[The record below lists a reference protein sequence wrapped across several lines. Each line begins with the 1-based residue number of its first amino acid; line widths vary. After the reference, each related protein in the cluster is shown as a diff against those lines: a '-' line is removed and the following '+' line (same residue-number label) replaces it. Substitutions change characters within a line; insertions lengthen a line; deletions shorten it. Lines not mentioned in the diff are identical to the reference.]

1 MSQYL
6 NDQYPVSALGSSL
19 APAVL
24 QHCRNTNIPFEMVA
38 PVALG
43 CAAGAVQN
51 LVNIIRPGLA
61 PSPVSMSV
69 LVVAGS
75 GEGKDVAAAPFIKP
89 FHTFQERSNEAN
101 AEHAQRHELDAM
113 TWKAEHDVLLG
124 ELKQLMRQG
133 EAIDTVRARLSAH
146 LSLRSKPPRAPK
158 IIFDDATPSA
168 VKMSLCTNWPSALV
182 YSMEATSI
190 FNGRLMGDFGFW
202 NAAWGGAPIHLDRIS
217 SGNVSVAAPRLS
229 LVLGIQPEPLERFLR
244 RRGTEAHDSG
254 LLARFLVTCPRSTKG
269 FRLIDVNPKTT
280 DHLDAYTRQFAELL
294 NESAK
299 ISGGTD
305 GERMSLPFS
314 ANAQACFID
323 IYNMLQ
329 ELMRPY
335 ASFHQV
341 AAQAAK
347 LAEQV
352 ARVAGVLHV
361 VDGFEGPIR
370 EDTLRRAEMIVRW
383 HSIQYLQAFSTTTP
397 QAQDA
402 QDAQELEAILAHHR
416 FKGHHLVRRSDLI
429 FMCHS
434 SWKKARLERALRISV
449 GWGRVCIEN
458 WERTS
463 FVRLADSP
471 PPPRKL
477 RAEVK
482 TLPRAVHGAAESS
495 AKLK

>member
-1 MSQYL
+1 MTSHF
-6 NDQYPVSALGSSL
+6 NDLYPVSALGSSL

-24 QHCRNTNIPFEMVA
+24 QHCRNTNIPIEMVA
-38 PVALG
+38 PIALG
-43 CAAGAVQN
+43 CAAGAGQN
-51 LVNIIRPGLA
+51 FANIIRPGLA
-61 PSPVSMSV
+61 PSPVSLNV

-89 FHTFQERSNEAN
+89 FYNVQERSSEAS
-101 AEHAQRHELDAM
+101 AEHAKRHELDTM
-113 TWKAEHDVLLG
+113 TWKAERDVLLG
-124 ELKQLMRQG
+124 ELKHLIRQG
-133 EAIDTVRARLSAH
+133 DAIDAVSARIAVH
-146 LSLRSKPPRAPK
+146 LSMQSKSPRSPK

-190 FNGRLMGDFGFW
+190 FNGRMMGDFGFW

-254 LLARFLVTCPRSTKG
+254 LLARFLVTCPPSTKG
-269 FRLIDVNPKTT
+269 FRPIDASPKST
-280 DHLDAYTRQFAELL
+280 DCLDAYGRRCSELL
-294 NESAK
+294 HESAK

-305 GERMSLPFS
+305 DGRMSLPLS

-335 ASFHQV
+335 ESFHQV

-361 VDGFEGPIR
+361 IDGFEGPIH

-383 HSIQYLQAFSTTTP
+383 HSIQYLQVFSTTTQ
-397 QAQDA
+397 QARDT
-402 QDAQELEAILAHHR
+402 QDAQELEGILVRRR
-416 FKGHHLVRRSDLI
+416 FGGHHLIRRSDLI
-429 FMCHS
+429 FMCPS
-434 SWKKARLERALRISV
+434 SWKKARLERALRGLV
-449 GWGRVCIEN
+449 GWGRVCIDH

-463 FVRLADSP
+463 FVRLADSSG
-471 PPPRKL
+471 PPRKL

-482 TLPRAVHGAAESS
+482 TLPSAVQGEAESS